1 MSQILCPEVRSLIVN
16 TLGASFWMPE
26 RARAVLWRLC
36 GLRVPLGTM
45 IFPGTIVRGRRLS
58 VGRGTT
64 FNYRCVIECREQ
76 VTIGERVGIG
86 IGVLVLT
93 SSHVLSDPGVRAGV
107 GVLEPV
113 RIGDGVSIGSHS
125 VVLPG
130 VTIGDGCSIAAGAVV
145 LHDCE
150 PHGLYAGVP
159 AVRKRDL
166 PH

>member
-1 MSQILCPEVRSLIVN
+1 VRSLIVN
-16 TLGASFWMPE
+16 TLGASFWMPA
-26 RARAVLWRLC
+26 RARTVIWRLC
-36 GLRVPLGTM
+36 GLRVPLGTL

-76 VTIGERVGIG
+76 VTIGERCGIG
-86 IGVLVLT
+86 IGVLILT
-93 SSHVLSDPGVRAGV
+93 SSHVLDDPRVRAGV
-107 GVLEPV
+107 GTREPV
-113 RIGDGVSIGSHS
+113 RIGNGVSIASYTI
-125 VVLPG
+125 VLPG
-130 VTIGDGCSIAAGAVV
+130 VTIGDGVSTAAGAVI

>member
-1 MSQILCPEVRSLIVN
+1 L
-16 TLGASFWMPE
+16 
-26 RARAVLWRLC
+26 
-36 GLRVPLGTM
+36 

-76 VTIGERVGIG
+76 VTIGERCGIG
-86 IGVLVLT
+86 IGVLILT
-93 SSHVLSDPGVRAGV
+93 SFHDVSDPRVRAGV
-107 GVLEPV
+107 GVRAPV
-113 RIGDGVSIGSHS
+113 RIGDGVAIASNT

-130 VTIGDGCSIAAGAVV
+130 VTIGDGVSTAAGAVI

-166 PH
+166 PAPVSIHQPGDRRERCAVRPAGNTRDGDDANLGRL